1 MNDYKEI
8 IESIDTNAI
17 IEEIE
22 RKPTDD
28 CPEISIKG
36 SQCLNGTLKCFSF
49 SSSGSL
55 KAEGV
60 NCFKEMKINGKALFS
75 GNISAKNI
83 YFRGTVACKG
93 DVSAK
98 YVIGGSGKFTCDKK
112 ISTLGFDIFGK
123 ACVSDT
129 VHARSINIYG
139 GGKCAALIGA
149 KDVNIGI
156 GGKFEAESIEGGDV
170 CVFLEKCKRF
180 LKKLPLLSLFV
191 KNGVVYFVFNGRV
204 ARPSNGIPLNN
215 FVKYGIIDSNEKWN
229 NISVVISIQSGVYIV
244 NYSPFY
250 NRLDRVITDSNERV
264 TDPLVLKE
272 IEKIF
277 FPEKAQIQEQFR
289 NIIDRMDNL

>member
-60 NCFKEMKINGKALFS
+60 DCFKEIKINGKALFS

-83 YFRGTVACKG
+83 YFHGTVACKG

-98 YVIGGSGKFTCDKK
+98 YVVGGSGKFTCDKK

-129 VHARSINIYG
+129 VDARSINIYG

-191 KNGVVYFVFNGRV
+191 KNGVVKSSVKGQNVKLEHITCPLVIGDTVTIGKGAKIDLVQYKQKIDISPKAIVGRV
-204 ARPSNGIPLNN
+204 
-215 FVKYGIIDSNEKWN
+215 
-229 NISVVISIQSGVYIV
+229 
-244 NYSPFY
+244 
-250 NRLDRVITDSNERV
+250 
-264 TDPLVLKE
+264 
-272 IEKIF
+272 EKI
-277 FPEKAQIQEQFR
+277 
-289 NIIDRMDNL
+289 